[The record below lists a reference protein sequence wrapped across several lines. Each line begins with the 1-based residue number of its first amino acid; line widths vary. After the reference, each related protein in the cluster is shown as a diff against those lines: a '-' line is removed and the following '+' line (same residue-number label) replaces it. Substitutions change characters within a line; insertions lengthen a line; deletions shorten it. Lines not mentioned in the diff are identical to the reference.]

1 MGSSHFLRK
10 AGFQRIYDA
19 RQVSMESDTP
29 LDRLVL
35 ILVIAGAAV
44 WAVVMLGGIV
54 ATLPWGL
61 PALILFMIGGYIVY
75 RVIQDRLS
83 NAEDDYYDK
92 NVEQ

>member
-1 MGSSHFLRK
+1 M
-10 AGFQRIYDA
+10 
-19 RQVSMESDTP
+19 P